1 MPPRIPIATCLR
13 ASKAP
18 VSCLHASLPIR
29 PFSTTPIPQ
38 IPRPK
43 RKHQDQYTLAQARA
57 RKAANLS
64 RRAVLSTERSAAL
77 GDPVKGLTTP
87 FVKSFDTGSAP
98 DPLPEYLEPDSA
110 LPKPAEKAHLNFF
123 LTPEKVSESVLY
135 SERIST
141 PRPPKKAEG
150 DVYGILNDISP
161 QEQEQQ
167 RVAVHEKAAAA
178 VSVITALENGSSK
191 DRLRVNIQRCIDMFG
206 RHNTDHILPP
216 KPASLLTEGVVPPTP
231 ETNEE
236 AAKWRAGPDT
246 GSSEVQIAILTA
258 KIRTLAEFL
267 ETRGKKDMHNKRNL
281 RVLVHR
287 RQKLLQYLRRR
298 ERGGPRWQHCIETLG
313 LTEGTWK
320 GEISL

>member
-1 MPPRIPIATCLR
+1 M
-13 ASKAP
+13 
-18 VSCLHASLPIR
+18 
-29 PFSTTPIPQ
+29 Q
-38 IPRPK
+38 
-43 RKHQDQYTLAQARA
+43 
-57 RKAANLS
+57 
-64 RRAVLSTERSAAL
+64 
-77 GDPVKGLTTP
+77 
-87 FVKSFDTGSAP
+87 SFDTG
-98 DPLPEYLEPDSA
+98 LPPEPIADYLEPDNS
-110 LPKPAEKAHLNFF
+110 LPKPKEEAHLNFF
-123 LTPEKVSESVLY
+123 VRPDLLEKSTSY
-135 SERIST
+135 SELLSAPSASQT
-141 PRPPKKAEG
+141 EVAKK
-150 DVYGILNDISP
+150 DQYGILPDIDP
-161 QEQEQQ
+161 NAAEAA
-167 RVAVHEKAAAA
+167 RALAHTKATKALR
-178 VSVITALENGSSK
+178 SITALENGSSK
-191 DRLRVNIQRCIDMFG
+191 DRLRVNKQRCIDVFG

-216 KPASLLTEGVVPPTP
+216 KPASSLVDGTVPPTP
-231 ETNEE
+231 PTNSE